1 MESKIIKIISSE
13 DKKNP
18 YTDEE
23 IAKQLGILRKVVTE
37 YRNENGIPDSRQRR
51 KELILKDAVEIIKK
65 DRNISDRNFTKE
77 LNEKGY
83 NLARYAASNI
93 KKEAIL
99 ILGESYNLS
108 EDAAITSYGEK
119 QNVNL
124 KSKAEIV
131 NNNTMI
137 HKENRAQVIKKHIDY
152 REDANKKETF
162 DPFKSVIGCEGSLRL
177 QVNQAKAAILYPP
190 KGLHT
195 LLLGPSGVGKSH
207 MAEVMYKFA
216 VTTKNFSD
224 NSIFMVFNC
233 ADYADN
239 PQLLLS
245 QLFGHSKGA
254 FTGANDNKKGIVEL
268 CNGGILF
275 LDEVHRLPVEG
286 QEILFYLLDK
296 GKFRRLGET
305 ETTRESKLMIIA
317 ATTENPESSLLLTF
331 RRRIPMI
338 IQIPSVNDRSHDE
351 RFQIIK
357 NFFLNESIRLGKDVF
372 VRRDVIK
379 AFMTYDCPGNIGQL
393 KSDIQ
398 VCCARGFLYST
409 LNNKEDVKVNFEH
422 VPDNV
427 KERVLNS
434 SLKDEEL
441 ETYTMED
448 IIVSSNGVKV
458 LHRDEYSSVG
468 DNNIYQ
474 FIENKYKELKADGYS
489 DIDINKLVGQQVENE
504 LMRVASFANF
514 CAQNTQEVI
523 NIIGEEIL
531 KITEDVFEIAKKHIN
546 KLQRKVVYPLAIH
559 LSSTYERILNRR
571 EVANPNLQ
579 MIKDEYEKEYAIA
592 TKTSQ
597 IINNRL
603 KINLSEDEI
612 GFIAMYL
619 KHFQGEEEQDE
630 GRVGVIVLSHGRVAC
645 GMAEVANRLLGVK
658 HAVGLEMDLSDSPNI
673 MLEKTMK
680 LVEKVN
686 QGKGC
691 ILLVDMG
698 SLTTFGDIIT
708 AKTGIPTRVIGRV
721 DTLMVLECV
730 RRALLPEDTLDRI
743 ADEIDNKNYIHR
755 GVNVE
760 TKDINKVIITLCIT
774 GEGAATK
781 VKEYIEGTM
790 ADSIKGID
798 IIPLGYMNDDDITS
812 TIDRISKNKR
822 IVAIVGTINPEF
834 KEIPFIS
841 VEELITGKSTG
852 KLRKLINNKKVYK
865 NNLSE
870 VIPPEFIFPQESY
883 KYKDEV
889 LDEMAGKLIKAGCVE
904 EGYLLSVYK
913 RETLGG
919 TYLKGGIAIPHGDSR
934 FVTKP
939 TIAVTK
945 LATPINW
952 DGINNIDLIFMIALK
967 EDSKDYFEQLYRV
980 ISSTDM
986 LQKIRKAKDREEIMD
1001 ILFKNT
1007 ISAK

>member
-1 MESKIIKIISSE
+1 MESKIIEVINFE

-23 IAKQLGILRKVVTE
+23 IAKKLGILRETVTE

-51 KELILKDAVEIIKK
+51 KELILKDAVEIIKNNRK
-65 DRNISDRNFTKE
+65 ISDRNFTQE

-99 ILGESYNLS
+99 ILGEGNNVS
-108 EDAAITSYGEK
+108 EEDTITPYAAKKIT
-119 QNVNL
+119 NL
-124 KSKAEIV
+124 KDTTQTVDNRTLSKANSTEIINKYIDQEEDV
-131 NNNTMI
+131 G
-137 HKENRAQVIKKHIDY
+137 KEEI
-152 REDANKKETF
+152 F
-162 DPFKSVIGCEGSLRL
+162 DPFKSIIGYEGSLKL
-177 QVNQAKAAILYPP
+177 QVNQSKAAVLYPP

-207 MAEVMYKFA
+207 MAEVMYNFA
-216 VTTKNFSD
+216 VTTKNFSS
-224 NSIFMVFNC
+224 NSPFMVFNC

-254 FTGANDNKKGIVEL
+254 FTGANENKKGIVEM

-305 ETTRESKLMIIA
+305 ETTRESKLMVIV

-338 IQIPSVNDRSHDE
+338 IQIPSINDRPYDE

-357 NFFLNESIRLGKDVF
+357 NFFLNESIRLGKDIF

-379 AFMTYDCPGNIGQL
+379 SFMTYDCPGNIGQL

-398 VCCARGFLYST
+398 VCCARGFLSST

-441 ETYTMED
+441 ESYTRED

-458 LHRDEYSSVG
+458 LYRDEYNSVG
-468 DNNIYQ
+468 NNSIYQ
-474 FIENKYKELKADGYS
+474 FIEDKYKELKADGYS
-489 DIDINKLVGQQVENE
+489 DIDINKLIGQQVENE
-504 LMRVASFANF
+504 LMRVASFINLSAK
-514 CAQNTQEVI
+514 NTQEII
-523 NIIGEEIL
+523 NIIGEEVL
-531 KITEDVFEIAKKHIN
+531 RITEDIFEIAKKHIH

-559 LSSTYERILNRR
+559 LSSTYERIVNRR
-571 EVANPNLQ
+571 EIVNPNLQ
-579 MIKDEYEKEYAIA
+579 MIKDKYGKEYAVASKI
-592 TKTSQ
+592 SQ
-597 IINNRL
+597 IISGRI
-603 KINLSEDEI
+603 KIKLPEDEI

-619 KHFQGEEEQDE
+619 KHFQGEERPDE

-658 HAVGLEMDLSDSPNI
+658 HAVGLEMELSDSPNI
-673 MLEKTMK
+673 MLEKTMN

-743 ADEIDNKNYIHR
+743 ADEIDNKDSIHS
-755 GVNVE
+755 GSSVE
-760 TKDINKVIITLCIT
+760 TKDMNKAIITLCIT
-774 GEGAATK
+774 GEGSAEK
-781 VKEYIEGTM
+781 VKQYIESSM
-790 ADSIKGID
+790 ADSIKDVD
-798 IIPLGYMNDDDITS
+798 IIPLGYMNNDDITS
-812 TIDRISKNKR
+812 TIDRISRNKQ
-822 IVAIVGTINPEF
+822 IMAIVGTINPEF
-834 KEIPFIS
+834 KEVPFIS
-841 VEELITGKSTG
+841 VEGLIAGKAIG
-852 KLRKLINNKKVYK
+852 RLRKLINNKKVYK
-865 NNLSE
+865 NDLSK
-870 VIPPEFIFPQESY
+870 VIPPEVIFPQESY

-889 LDEMAGKLIKAGCVE
+889 LDHMAGQLIKSGYVE

-913 RETLGG
+913 REALGA

-952 DGINNIDLIFMIALK
+952 DGTNNVDLIFMIALK

-980 ISSTDM
+980 ISSTDA
-986 LQKIRKAKDREEIMD
+986 LQRIRETKEREEIME
-1001 ILFKNT
+1001 ILFENT
-1007 ISAK
+1007 IPAR